1 MNPGISDHDCVN
13 FQMALRLKQP
23 RKRVYAYSKA
33 YQTNLLPDLRQV
45 VWPHYKQ
52 FYNIDDYW
60 EAWKDKIFSVLDDN
74 VPSRIVPRKQRLPWI
89 DSSIRRMLR
98 KQNQLHKRYKHAKS
112 DDAKSAYLLFRK
124 HVNKALRK
132 AERDYVKNMCETLK
146 NNSKPFWNFVRLKR
160 MKNNGINTLKDNG
173 KTLTNDSD
181 MANALS
187 TYFKSV
193 FCKDNSILPQ
203 VSTEP
208 SKMGNFR
215 IKSDEVLKELKKL
228 NPNKAL
234 GPDNI
239 SPKMLKLAASEL
251 AYPLSV
257 VFNVSLET
265 VELPSDWKPSNIVP
279 LFKKGSKTN
288 PRNYRPVSLT
298 SVVCKYLERILN
310 RKLLFYLISDNIII
324 NNQHGFR
331 PGRSCETQLLDTVN
345 DWSEALDRGMSVD
358 VAFLDIS
365 RAFDSV
371 SHPKLMH
378 KLSAC
383 GISCNSHLWKWI
395 QSFLIGR
402 KQRVCVNGSF
412 SDWEDVALGVPQGT
426 ILGPTLFLIYIN
438 DMSTFL
444 YGTTSIDLEVLM
456 TINFVINTPMLNF
469 VHIIF

>member
-1 MNPGISDHDCVN
+1 MNEVTRPISGNILDLLFCNDLISNVNVNPGISDHDCVN

-74 VPSRIVPRKQRLPWI
+74 VPSRVVPRKQRLPWI

-112 DDAKSAYLLFRK
+112 EDAKSAHLLFRK

-160 MKNNGINTLKDNG
+160 MNNNGINTLKDNG

-251 AYPLSV
+251 AYPFSV
-257 VFNVSLET
+257 VFNVSF
-265 VELPSDWKPSNIVP
+265 SN
-279 LFKKGSKTN
+279 
-288 PRNYRPVSLT
+288 
-298 SVVCKYLERILN
+298 
-310 RKLLFYLISDNIII
+310 NIII

-331 PGRSCETQLLDTVN
+331 PGRSCETQLLD
-345 DWSEALDRGMSVD
+345 
-358 VAFLDIS
+358 
-365 RAFDSV
+365 
-371 SHPKLMH
+371 KLMIC
-378 KLSAC
+378 LRLWTEAC
-383 GISCNSHLWKWI
+383 LLMLPSWTHHVLLIVFPIPSLCTSCQHVVYHVIVICGSGFSH
-395 QSFLIGR
+395 S
-402 KQRVCVNGSF
+402 
-412 SDWEDVALGVPQGT
+412 
-426 ILGPTLFLIYIN
+426 
-438 DMSTFL
+438 
-444 YGTTSIDLEVLM
+444 
-456 TINFVINTPMLNF
+456 
-469 VHIIF
+469 